1 MSEELLIN
9 ISPTE
14 NRVAILDNGVLT
26 EIYIERQNKLG
37 SVGNIYLG
45 TVVRVLPGMQAAFV
59 EIGQSRTAF
68 LHVNDMQPVKIA
80 PTNKPTVENSPN
92 NSANDFSPSQDL
104 SHFSNTVENLLNTRT
119 NANANLSNITLLDS
133 NPLPQQTPTATQ
145 TASPSFAKK
154 PINRLELLNN
164 DVVKTSQMS
173 EDLSQIDLND
183 NSDPAQSI
191 AKPPSPKSP
200 KREPLPAEL
209 IENRLYEGQRILIQV
224 TKDQLGTK
232 GARLTTNISL
242 PSRYLVY
249 LPSGEQIGISQRI
262 DGSEERTRIKT
273 QLSQLMHRV
282 NLIGGLIAR
291 TAAERIPAHK
301 LEEDIYYL
309 LQLWKMVQARRNQSP
324 ASRRF
329 ELIYQDLALPLR
341 AIRDLSGDTTEKITI
356 DNKTAFDKI
365 CQFANEFVPSI
376 RPRISLYD
384 SEQALFD
391 IHRVEEDLKDALNR
405 RVNLKSGGYLIID
418 QTEAMTTIDVNTGS
432 FVGGRSLEDTVYK
445 TNLEATHAI
454 ARQLR
459 LRNLGGII
467 ILDFIDMQEQ
477 EHRDDV
483 LASLQEQLS
492 RDYAKTNI
500 SQVSDLGLIEMT
512 RKRTRESLQQQLCE
526 PCVACGGKGFV
537 KSPETVCF
545 EIFREIMR
553 FARTYTAPKKFTI
566 VAHSGVIELLTSSEA
581 DIVAELAYLLGRVI
595 TFEVEPLYNQEQFDI
610 VLD

>member
-14 NRVAILDNGVLT
+14 SRVALLDNGVVS

-37 SVGNIYLG
+37 SVGNIYIG

-68 LHVNDMQPVKIA
+68 LHVNDMQPIKF
-80 PTNKPTVENSPN
+80 TKPET
-92 NSANDFSPSQDL
+92 
-104 SHFSNTVENLLNTRT
+104 
-119 NANANLSNITLLDS
+119 TLPDIS
-133 NPLPQQTPTATQ
+133 
-145 TASPSFAKK
+145 S
-154 PINRLELLNN
+154 
-164 DVVKTSQMS
+164 S
-173 EDLSQIDLND
+173 EDLSHPQE
-183 NSDPAQSI
+183 NSNFLPISDV
-191 AKPPSPKSP
+191 PSPDIPQRFSNLSDKEKTEGVQPTPKNSISQSVLSRKTVTRLPLFNHDFAKTSEMSEEVTHIQLDNRTGVTNESTILLSNNSP
-200 KREPLPAEL
+200 KREPHPTEL
-209 IENRLYEGQRILIQV
+209 IENRLYEGQRILVQV

-249 LPSGEQIGISQRI
+249 LPSGEHIGISQRI
-262 DGSEERTRIKT
+262 DGNDERLRLKT
-273 QLSQLMHRV
+273 ELSGLMHRV
-282 NLIGGLIAR
+282 NLQGGLIAR
-291 TAAERIPAHK
+291 TAAERIPVHK

-309 LQLWKMVQARRNQSP
+309 LQLWKMVQARRQQSP

-329 ELIYQDLALPLR
+329 ELIYQDLPLPLR
-341 AIRDLSGDTTEKITI
+341 AIRDLSGDMTEKVTV
-356 DNKTAFDKI
+356 DNKPSFEKI
-365 CQFANEFVPSI
+365 CQFANEFVPNI
-376 RPRISLYD
+376 RPRIFLYD
-384 SEQALFD
+384 GEQALFD

-483 LASLQEQLS
+483 LASLQEQLT

-526 PCVACGGKGFV
+526 PCSACGGKGFV

-553 FARTYTAPKKFTI
+553 LARTYTAPKKFTV
-566 VAHSGVIELLTSSEA
+566 VAHSAVIELMSSSEA
-581 DIVAELAYLLGRVI
+581 DTVAELAYLLGRVI
-595 TFEVEPLYNQEQFDI
+595 TFEVEPLYSQEQFEI

>member
-14 NRVAILDNGVLT
+14 SRVAILDNGVLS

-37 SVGNIYLG
+37 SVGNIYIG

-80 PTNKPTVENSPN
+80 KSETPQADVLVETENPQPQENPPFSQAETLVPENSPELEKTEFTDN
-92 NSANDFSPSQDL
+92 PSP
-104 SHFSNTVENLLNTRT
+104 
-119 NANANLSNITLLDS
+119 I
-133 NPLPQQTPTATQ
+133 
-145 TASPSFAKK
+145 ASPFFSKKPVTRLPLFNHDFAK
-154 PINRLELLNN
+154 
-164 DVVKTSQMS
+164 TSEMS
-173 EDLSQIDLND
+173 ED
-183 NSDPAQSI
+183 I
-191 AKPPSPKSP
+191 AHIEPDVLASGNPINPHLMNKQPQPQ
-200 KREPLPAEL
+200 KREPHPTQL
-209 IENRLYEGQRILIQV
+209 IENRLYEGQRILVQV

-249 LPSGEQIGISQRI
+249 LPSGEHIGISQRI
-262 DGSEERTRIKT
+262 DGDNERNRLKSE
-273 QLSQLMHRV
+273 LSELMHRV
-282 NLIGGLIAR
+282 NLQGGLIAR
-291 TAAERIPAHK
+291 TAAERIPVHK

-309 LQLWKMVQARRNQSP
+309 LQLWKMVQARRQQSP

-341 AIRDLSGDTTEKITI
+341 AIRDLSGDMTDKITI
-356 DNKTAFDKI
+356 DNKLAFDKV
-365 CQFANEFVPSI
+365 CQFANEFVPNI
-376 RPRISLYD
+376 RPRIFLYEG
-384 SEQALFD
+384 EQALFD

-526 PCVACGGKGFV
+526 PCEACGGKGFV

-553 FARTYTAPKKFTI
+553 FARTYTSPKKFTI
-566 VAHSGVIELLTSSEA
+566 VAHRSVIEMMTSSEA
-581 DIVAELAYLLGRVI
+581 DTVAELAYLLGRVI
-595 TFEVEPLYNQEQFDI
+595 TFEVEPLYSQEQFDI

>member
-104 SHFSNTVENLLNTRT
+104 SHFSNTVENLLNTST

-133 NPLPQQTPTATQ
+133 NPLSQQTPTAT
-145 TASPSFAKK
+145 SSFAKK

-164 DVVKTSQMS
+164 EGVKTSQMS
-173 EDLSQIDLND
+173 EDLSQVDLND

-581 DIVAELAYLLGRVI
+581 DTVAELAYLLGRVI